1 MLFDRDEDGVLSFQE
16 LQVVIKS
23 MGQRPS
29 GLGLMLKVSYLLEEE
44 LLFNTQRRS
53 NNCSFTCP
61 PPPVLACSSLQNCS
75 TKHNSNNYFQLYC
88 SKVINDWQF
97 GQFINF

>member
-29 GLGLMLKVSYLLEEE
+29 GLGLMLKVSFLLEEE
-44 LLFNTQRRS
+44 LLLNTQRRS
-53 NNCSFTCP
+53 YSRE
-61 PPPVLACSSLQNCS
+61 
-75 TKHNSNNYFQLYC
+75 
-88 SKVINDWQF
+88 
-97 GQFINF
+97 

>member
-29 GLGLMLKVSYLLEEE
+29 GKYTKVVNMCSEVTLSSVY
-44 LLFNTQRRS
+44 RRG
-53 NNCSFTCP
+53 
-61 PPPVLACSSLQNCS
+61 
-75 TKHNSNNYFQLYC
+75 
-88 SKVINDWQF
+88 VI
-97 GQFINF
+97 GEGAGCL